1 MSSNALDSVNIFF
14 KQGWENVLAAVPLGK
29 KLLRVILNAH
39 FCLNGLQLRVNQTV
53 EESRELVNLQL
64 VKLSYINKAPFFLFV
79 YLKELYE

>member
-14 KQGWENVLAAVPLGK
+14 KQAGRMCWLQFLWG
-29 KLLRVILNAH
+29 RSYCCVILNAH

-64 VKLSYINKAPFFLFV
+64 VKLSYINKAPFFFICLFKRT
-79 YLKELYE
+79 L